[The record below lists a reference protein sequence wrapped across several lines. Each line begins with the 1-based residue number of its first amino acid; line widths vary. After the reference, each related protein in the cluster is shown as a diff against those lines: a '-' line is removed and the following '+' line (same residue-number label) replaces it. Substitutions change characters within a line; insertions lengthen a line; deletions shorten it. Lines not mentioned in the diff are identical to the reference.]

1 MVIQQ
6 FIFIYSVFGQFLTF
20 RFSFGKSWCENR
32 LKALRLQEQVPSSSR
47 HCCLSCIML
56 RAAWLTIL
64 LTLSEEA
71 ASNILNKSLLFCSK
85 YTFQKVGSRSP
96 LCNVC
101 YIKNK
106 YEDAE
111 AARRTNPF
119 TLNIS
124 FSTEK
129 PGYPSVSRPL
139 AWTNAG
145 KQRKRF
151 ISPPLQS
158 WAHMRAEN
166 EKNTSEYGLTG
177 YNKLPSCLNWIE
189 FDL

>member
-1 MVIQQ
+1 MQQ

-101 YIKNK
+101 YVKNAK
-106 YEDAE
+106 APQ
-111 AARRTNPF
+111 RTNPF
-119 TLNIS
+119 TLNTS

-129 PGYPSVSRPL
+129 PGYPFVYRLL

-145 KQRKRF
+145 KHRKPR

-158 WAHMRAEN
+158 WAHIRAEN

-177 YNKLPSCLNWIE
+177 YNRLPSYLNWIE